1 MLSVVIVEDDRKIA
15 ELHQHFIAACGQYR
29 VVGVAESVRDAEQ
42 LVQLAKPDLVIVDNY
57 LPDGRGVELVGRWLN
72 SVNKTECILITA
84 ANDAETVRLAHRY
97 GAFDYLVKPINYARL
112 TDSLNRFAIMKRYV
126 SGQDVLRQSEL
137 DEVFHPLQS
146 KTSDLAGLDLFTLQR
161 VLELFTHAH
170 VEQSAATIGEYLGVS
185 KSTARRYLDK
195 AVEQGEL
202 EAFLA
207 HGKVGR
213 PTRFYRTKRSW

>member
-1 MLSVVIVEDDRKIA
+1 M
-15 ELHQHFIAACGQYR
+15 
-29 VVGVAESVRDAEQ
+29 
-42 LVQLAKPDLVIVDNY
+42 
-57 LPDGRGVELVGRWLN
+57 
-72 SVNKTECILITA
+72 
-84 ANDAETVRLAHRY
+84 
-97 GAFDYLVKPINYARL
+97 

-137 DEVFHPLQS
+137 DVVFHPLQS